1 MSKEYGNIRSLEVVG
16 SSALASAT
24 VPSLSPKPAFGEKT
38 TELLTVQ
45 ELAERLRL
53 PESWVRARTRSRT
66 LDPLPCVRLG
76 RYTRFRWSAVEAWLR
91 EHEERSCG

>member
-1 MSKEYGNIRSLEVVG
+1 MSREYGNSCSLEVVG
-16 SSALASAT
+16 SSALAPAPA
-24 VPSLSPKPAFGEKT
+24 PSLSPKLASGEKT

-45 ELAERLRL
+45 ELAERLRV

-76 RYTRFRWSAVEAWLR
+76 RYTRFRWSAVETWLG
-91 EHEERSCG
+91 EHEEKAC